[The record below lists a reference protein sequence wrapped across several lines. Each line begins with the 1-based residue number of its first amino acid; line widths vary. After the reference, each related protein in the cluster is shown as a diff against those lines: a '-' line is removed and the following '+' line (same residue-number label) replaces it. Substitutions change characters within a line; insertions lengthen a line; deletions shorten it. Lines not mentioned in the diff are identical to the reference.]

1 MNLLRKGLY
10 RPVLQKRQKLKLAEG
25 KSTHLQ
31 GQILHI
37 SAQRNIRLPLS
48 LTRLSDEKTEKRIL
62 YTINIYS

>member
-1 MNLLRKGLY
+1 MNFLRKGLY

-31 GQILHI
+31 GQILHT
-37 SAQRNIRLPLS
+37 SAQRKIRLPLI
-48 LTRLSDEKTEKRIL
+48 LTRLSDKETKKRIL